1 MATLAKNEM
10 VAAHLREAADILAT
24 QRANPFRIRAYRQAA
39 ERIAALDV
47 PVDDV
52 LSRRGVEGLRALPGV
67 GAGIAAAISELVRTG
82 RWSQL
87 ERLRG
92 TLDPEQLFRSMPGVG
107 PSLARRIHEQ
117 LNIDSLEALETA
129 AHDGRLAA
137 VPGIGS
143 RRHAMIR
150 AELAALLGRRRGVNP
165 SEPAVGVLLD
175 VDQEYRRRVTAGRL
189 ARIAPRRFNPAGTR
203 WLPILHTERDEWRF
217 TALFSNTAMAHQLGR
232 TRDWVVIYSHRDG
245 EAEGQ
250 RTVVTET
257 TGPLAGRRVVR
268 GREVECDGYYA
279 SRDKAGAPVSQLG
292 CARTTGSC
300 EPILEPSNSKAFAVW
315 QS

>member
-1 MATLAKNEM
+1 MGESSKNEAI
-10 VAAHLREAADILAT
+10 AASLREAADILAA

-47 PVDDV
+47 PVDEV
-52 LSRRGVEGLRALPGV
+52 LARRGVEGLRALPGI
-67 GAGIAAAISELVRTG
+67 GAGIAAAIGELVRTG

-92 TLDPEQLFRSMPGVG
+92 THDPEQLFRSIPGVG
-107 PSLARRIHEQ
+107 PSLARGIHAR
-117 LNIDSLEALETA
+117 LDIDSLEALEAA

-143 RRHAMIR
+143 RRVAMIR
-150 AELAALLGRRRGVNP
+150 AQLATLLGRRRGLKLREP
-165 SEPAVGVLLD
+165 SVDALLD
-175 VDQEYRRRVTAGRL
+175 VDREYRRRVAAGRL

-203 WLPILHTERDEWRF
+203 WLPILHTERGDWRF

-232 TRDWVVIYSHRDG
+232 TRDWVIVYFHTEG

-257 TGPLAGRRVVR
+257 TKGPLAGRRVVR
-268 GREVECDGYYA
+268 GREAECDEHYA
-279 SRDKAGAPVSQLG
+279 SREVSPSLTAAKLG
-292 CARTTGSC
+292 
-300 EPILEPSNSKAFAVW
+300 
-315 QS
+315 